1 MNEQK
6 KLVAICFDA
15 NKKPH
20 KYQYKLE
27 KNSKGIIS
35 FESFCR
41 RRGFIYINYYE
52 KETRLFYKRTILNGA

>member
-15 NKKPH
+15 NKKAH
-20 KYQYKLE
+20 KYQYKLIM
-27 KNSKGIIS
+27 NSKGILS

-41 RRGFIYINYYE
+41 RRGFIYINYYI
-52 KETRLFYKRTILNGA
+52 KDTGIFHKRTNL